1 MLNFLGYYTDKE
13 IAVICAFISAIATIL
28 VGVIALYAN
37 NKIADTSTKFL
48 EEHKTL
54 LHEAVRENIKQ
65 NELALRNKIFEEIN
79 KYYNS
84 VGDFYRLFV
93 TEHFPGNLSAAICEY
108 EDSKDKLGQISDIRF
123 MNFLEKEIV
132 MTIKANHLLRSTR
145 FYIDSTFDLVMA
157 FDDYRQKF
165 NSIKGMVGN
174 QEICCDHALYEQNI
188 IEVKEVYN
196 NISHKFLTYIQ
207 DVESLITK
215 IDDSSISFVELDVF
229 LRKLCENKKIIRK
242 KLHEEYAK
250 RGAND
255 E

>member
-1 MLNFLGYYTDKE
+1 
-13 IAVICAFISAIATIL
+13 
-28 VGVIALYAN
+28 
-37 NKIADTSTKFL
+37 
-48 EEHKTL
+48 
-54 LHEAVRENIKQ
+54 
-65 NELALRNKIFEEIN
+65 
-79 KYYNS
+79 
-84 VGDFYRLFV
+84 
-93 TEHFPGNLSAAICEY
+93 
-108 EDSKDKLGQISDIRF
+108 

-165 NSIKGMVGN
+165 YSIKGMVGN

-215 IDDSSISFVELDVF
+215 IDDSSISFAELNVF

-242 KLHEEYAK
+242 KLHEEYDK